1 MIFQN
6 TIKYKYKEISM
17 REMTETQLNKELEE
31 YRFFAIK
38 RAKEIIQKTTG
49 RVSNDMHEVNVI
61 TENLINGYETKI
73 KNLYKIKK
81 AIL

>member
-1 MIFQN
+1 
-6 TIKYKYKEISM
+6 M
-17 REMTETQLNKELEE
+17 REMTEAQLNKELEE

-49 RVSNDMHEVNVI
+49 RVPNDMHEVNVI

-81 AIL
+81 GE